1 MNKVANLIQVKVYPK
16 DLKSIPDI
24 LPYNQ
29 LLHGEPVEMELD
41 KKEIQR
47 CINFGDVFDLTTG
60 EEVLIDEVA
69 FKAIEE
75 FVEKEEASEEESEED
90 PEPVVPE
97 QTEDSIE
104 EPTVDPQE
112 PTSEPQEP
120 EDIDEE

>member
-47 CINFGDVFDLTTG
+47 CMNFGDVFDLTTG

-112 PTSEPQEP
+112 PTPEPQEP